1 MNPNLK
7 WKVIF
12 IVVVILGCIYGLVG
26 LPTFP
31 TSLADLKSNFAQQI
45 KLGLDLQGGTH
56 LILQVQVQ
64 EAIAQE
70 TDQTVDRL
78 TTQLR
83 AKNIRYDEVRRADD
97 THIVVRN
104 VPSEQL
110 SDFRD
115 LVNTL
120 LQNEWDMSPTAGEPS
135 SYTLALRPSRI
146 ASIQEQTMTQSL
158 ETIERRINA
167 LGLTEPTIQR
177 HGRNDNEILVQL
189 PGEGDPARAKAVIQA
204 GGQLELKLVEDPTTY
219 PSQAAALAAHGG
231 VLPPGTELVPGRS
244 DSRDPSAA
252 TGEVWYVLSRT
263 AVVTG
268 RDLRSA
274 TENRNSNNPGQWQ
287 VNFSLSA
294 EGAHRFGPFTEQNV
308 HRQMAIVLE
317 HRVYS
322 APVINSRIDDSGFI
336 EGNFSQE
343 SAHDLAIVLRAGAL
357 PASIKYL
364 EERTVGPSLGA
375 DSIRHGVQASVLSL
389 LVVMIFMLVY
399 YRMSGGNAVLAL
411 VLNLVIL
418 LAVLAAFGMIAV
430 IGISAALAV
439 ASPVAGLIAAVVGGL
454 AVPLSGAS
462 GATLTL
468 PGIAG
473 VILTIGMGVD
483 SNVLVFERIR
493 EELRNGK
500 SPASAVQ
507 AGFDKAF
514 LTIIDTHVTT
524 VVSAFFLFLFGTGP
538 IRGFAITLTIGLI
551 ANVFT
556 AIYVSK
562 TIFQYHLTKMDRQ
575 AELSI

>member
-7 WKVIF
+7 WKVVF
-12 IVVVILGCIYGLVG
+12 IALVILGCIYGLVG

-31 TSLADLKSNFAQQI
+31 TSVAQLKDNFAHQI

-56 LILQVQVQ
+56 LVLQVQTQ
-64 EAIAQE
+64 EAVAQE
-70 TDQTVDRL
+70 TDQMVERVSTW
-78 TTQLR
+78 LR
-83 AKNIRYDEVRRADD
+83 GKNISYDEVRRVDD
-97 THIVVRN
+97 THILVRN
-104 VPSEQL
+104 VDSAGLSE
-110 SDFRD
+110 FRD
-115 LVNTL
+115 YVNAQFT
-120 LQNEWDMSPTAGEPS
+120 NFWEMAPAAGDPVG
-135 SYTLALRPSRI
+135 YTLTLRSGAQTQIR
-146 ASIQEQTMTQSL
+146 ETTMTQSL

-167 LGLTEPTIQR
+167 LGLTEPTIQPR
-177 HGRNDNEILVQL
+177 GGQNSNEILVQL
-189 PGEGDPARAKAVIQA
+189 PGEGDPSRAEKVIQA
-204 GGQLELKLVEDPTTY
+204 GGQLEFRLVEDPAVYISETE
-219 PSQAAALAAHGG
+219 ALSRHGG
-231 VLPPGTELVPGRS
+231 VLPPGTELVPGRPEG
-244 DSRDPSAA
+244 RTA
-252 TGEVWYVLSRT
+252 TGALPDGEAWYVLTR
-263 AVVTG
+263 AAAVTG

-274 TENRNSNNPGQWQ
+274 TENRNTNNPGQW
-287 VNFSLSA
+287 VVDFTLSA
-294 EGAHRFGPFTEQNV
+294 EAARRFGPFTQQNIG
-308 HRQMAIVLE
+308 RQMAIVLE
-317 HRVYS
+317 HRVFS
-322 APVINSRIDDSGFI
+322 APTINARIDDSGLI
-336 EGNFSQE
+336 EGNFSQD
-343 SAHDLAIVLRAGAL
+343 SAHDLALVLRAGAL

-364 EERTVGPSLGA
+364 EVRTVGPSLGA

-399 YRMSGGNAVLAL
+399 YRISGGNAVLAL
-411 VLNLVIL
+411 ILNLVIL
-418 LAVLAAFGMIAV
+418 LA
-430 IGISAALAV
+430 ALAFF
-439 ASPVAGLIAAVVGGL
+439 GAV
-454 AVPLSGAS
+454 
-462 GATLTL
+462 LTL

-500 SPASAVQ
+500 SAGAAVD

-575 AELSI
+575 GELSI

>member
-7 WKVIF
+7 WKAGFIF
-12 IVVVILGCIYGLVG
+12 AVILICGYMLFGS
-26 LPTFP
+26 PTFP
-31 TSLADLKSNFAQQI
+31 TSIAQMKQNFAQQI
-45 KLGLDLQGGTH
+45 QLGLDLQGGTH

-78 TTQLR
+78 TTQMR
-83 AKNIRYDEVRRADD
+83 AKNIRYDEVRRVDD

-104 VPSEQL
+104 VPSEQF

-115 LVNTL
+115 LINTYL
-120 LQNEWDMSPTAGEPS
+120 GNVWDSSPTAGERN
-135 SYTLALRPSRI
+135 SYTLTLRPSQI
-146 ASIQEQTMTQSL
+146 VALQEQTMTQSL

-177 HGRNDNEILVQL
+177 RGGSNANEILVQL
-189 PGEGDPARAKAVIQA
+189 PGEGDPSRARAVIQA
-204 GGQLELKLVEDPTTY
+204 GGQLELRLVEDPSPY
-219 PSQAAALAAHGG
+219 PSQAGALAQHGG
-231 VLPPGTELVPGRS
+231 VLPPGTELLPGRS
-244 DSRDPSAA
+244 ESRTSSND

-263 AVVTG
+263 PVITG

-274 TENRNSNNPGQWQ
+274 TETRATNNPGQWQ
-287 VNFSLSA
+287 VNFTLSP
-294 EGAHRFGPFTEQNV
+294 EGARRFGPFTEQNL
-308 HRQMAIVLE
+308 HRNMAIVLD

-322 APVINSRIDDSGFI
+322 APVINGRIEDQGLI

-343 SAHDLAIVLRAGAL
+343 SAHDLALGLRAGAL

-364 EERTVGPSLGA
+364 EERTVGPSLGP
-375 DSIRHGVQASVLSL
+375 DSIRHGVQASGLSL
-389 LVVMIFMLVY
+389 LVVMIFMLFY
-399 YRMSGGNAVLAL
+399 YRISGGNAVLAL

-418 LAVLAAFGMIAV
+418 LAVLAAFGAV
-430 IGISAALAV
+430 
-439 ASPVAGLIAAVVGGL
+439 
-454 AVPLSGAS
+454 
-462 GATLTL
+462 LTL

-493 EELRNGK
+493 EELRNGQ
-500 SPASAVQ
+500 SPASAVE

-524 VVSAFFLFLFGTGP
+524 VVSAAFLMVFGTGP
-538 IRGFAITLTIGLI
+538 IRGFAITLVVGLA

>member
-7 WKVIF
+7 WKALF
-12 IVVVILGCIYGLVG
+12 IVAVILVCVYVLIGT
-26 LPTFP
+26 PTFP
-31 TSLADLKSNFAQQI
+31 TAVHQIKDNFSHQI

-78 TTQLR
+78 ISQLR
-83 AKNIRYDEVRRADD
+83 AKDIHYDEIRRVDD
-97 THIVVRN
+97 THILVRN
-104 VPSEQL
+104 VDPAQL
-110 SDFRD
+110 STFRD
-115 LVNTL
+115 IVSAQYSNV
-120 LQNEWDMSPTAGEPS
+120 WDMSPTAGDPS
-135 SYTLALRPSRI
+135 GYTLTLRTGAI
-146 ASIQEQTMTQSL
+146 AQIQDQTMTQSL

-167 LGLTEPTIQR
+167 LGLTEPTIQL
-177 HGRNDNEILVQL
+177 HGRKDNEILVQL
-189 PGEGDPARAKAVIQA
+189 PGEGDPTQAKRVIQA
-204 GGQLELKLVEDPTTY
+204 GGQLELRLVEDPATY
-219 PSQAAALAAHGG
+219 SSQSEALAKHGG
-231 VLPPGTELVPGRS
+231 VLPPNTELVPGRS
-244 DSRDPSAA
+244 EARTASGAPDV
-252 TGEVWYVLSRT
+252 GEAWYVLSR
-263 AVVTG
+263 APVVTG

-274 TENRNSNNPGQWQ
+274 MENRNTNNPGQFE
-287 VNFSLSA
+287 VSFSLSGDA
-294 EGAHRFGPFTEQNV
+294 AKRFGPFTEQNI

-322 APVINSRIDDSGFI
+322 APVINGRIDDSGII
-336 EGNFSQE
+336 EGNFSQD
-343 SAHDLAIVLRAGAL
+343 SAHELALVLRAGAL

-389 LVVMIFMLVY
+389 LVVMAFMLFY
-399 YRMSGGNAVLAL
+399 YRISGANAVLAL
-411 VLNLVIL
+411 ILNLIIL
-418 LAVLAAFGMIAV
+418 LAVLALAGAV
-430 IGISAALAV
+430 
-439 ASPVAGLIAAVVGGL
+439 
-454 AVPLSGAS
+454 
-462 GATLTL
+462 LTL

-500 SPASAVQ
+500 AAASAVE
-507 AGFDKAF
+507 AGFAKAF

-538 IRGFAITLTIGLI
+538 IKGFAITLTIGLI

-556 AIYVSK
+556 AIFVSK
-562 TIFQYHLTKMDRQ
+562 TIFQYHLSKMERQ
-575 AELSI
+575 SELSI

>member
-7 WKVIF
+7 WKVLF
-12 IVVVILGCIYGLVG
+12 ITAVVVICIYFILG
-26 LPTFP
+26 LPNFP
-31 TSLADLKSNFAQQI
+31 TSLAALKDNFTHQI

-78 TTQLR
+78 TTAMR
-83 AKNIRYDEVRRADD
+83 AKNIHYDEVRRMDD

-104 VPSEQL
+104 VAPDQT

-115 LVNTL
+115 LVHDQYEGVWELTPAPGETNAFL
-120 LQNEWDMSPTAGEPS
+120 LTMRQSA
-135 SYTLALRPSRI
+135 LAR
-146 ASIQEQTMTQSL
+146 IQENTMEQSL
-158 ETIERRINA
+158 ETIERRVNA
-167 LGLTEPTIQR
+167 LGLTEPTIQPQ
-177 HGRNDNEILVQL
+177 GRKDNEILVQL
-189 PGEGDPARAKAVIQA
+189 PGEGDPTRAKQVIQA

-219 PSQAAALAAHGG
+219 PSEAAALAAHGG
-231 VLPPGTELVPGRS
+231 ILPPNTEIVKGRNE
-244 DSRDPSAA
+244 SRQQNQPEG
-252 TGEVWYVLSRT
+252 GEAWYVLNRT
-263 AVVTG
+263 PIVTG

-274 TENRNSNNPGQWQ
+274 TENRNTEMPGQWQ
-287 VNFSLSA
+287 INFTLTGEA
-294 EGAHRFGPFTEQNV
+294 ARRFGPFTEQNKG
-308 HRQMAIVLE
+308 RQMAIELE
-317 HRVYS
+317 KRVYS
-322 APVINSRIDDSGFI
+322 APVIQSRIDDSGRI
-336 EGNFSQE
+336 DGNFSQE
-343 SAHDLAIVLRAGAL
+343 SAHDLALVLRAGAL

-375 DSIRHGVQASVLSL
+375 DSIRHGVQASILSL
-389 LVVMIFMLVY
+389 LVVMVFMVFY
-399 YRMSGGNAVLAL
+399 YRLSGVNAVLAL
-411 VLNLVIL
+411 ILNLVIL
-418 LAVLAAFGMIAV
+418 LA
-430 IGISAALAV
+430 ALAMF
-439 ASPVAGLIAAVVGGL
+439 GAV
-454 AVPLSGAS
+454 
-462 GATLTL
+462 LTL

-500 SPASAVQ
+500 SASAAVE

-524 VVSAFFLFLFGTGP
+524 VVSAFFLFIFGTGP
-538 IRGFAITLTIGLI
+538 IRGFAVTLTIGLI

-562 TIFQYHLTKMDRQ
+562 AIFQYHLMKMDRQ

>member
-7 WKVIF
+7 WKALFILAVIMACF
-12 IVVVILGCIYGLVG
+12 VG
-26 LPTFP
+26 LFGFPTFPP
-31 TSLADLKSNFAQQI
+31 TSLAQLKDNFAHQI

-64 EAIAQE
+64 EAVAQE

-78 TTQLR
+78 TNQLR
-83 AKNIRYDEVRRADD
+83 TKNIRYDEIRRVDD
-97 THIVVRN
+97 THILIRN
-104 VPSEQL
+104 LDSAQL
-110 SDFRD
+110 SQFRD
-115 LVNTL
+115 IVNAQYT
-120 LQNEWDMSPTAGEPS
+120 NVWDLTPAAGEPS
-135 SYTLALRPSRI
+135 GYTLTLRPSAI
-146 ASIQEQTMTQSL
+146 AAIQEQTMTQSL

-167 LGLTEPTIQR
+167 LGLTEPTIQL
-177 HGRNDNEILVQL
+177 HGRKDNEILVQL
-189 PGEGDPARAKAVIQA
+189 PGEGDPSRAKAVIQA
-204 GGQLELKLVEDPTTY
+204 GGQLELKLVEDPVAY
-219 PSQAAALAAHGG
+219 ASQAEALARHGG
-231 VLPPGTELVPGRS
+231 VLPPGTEIVSGRS
-244 DSRDPSAA
+244 ENRTPSGAA
-252 TGEVWYVLSRT
+252 DTGESWYVLSR
-263 AVVTG
+263 APIVTG

-274 TENRNSNNPGQWQ
+274 TENRNTNNPGMWQ
-287 VNFSLSA
+287 VNFTLSA
-294 EGAHRFGPFTEQNV
+294 EAARRFGPFTEQNL

-322 APVINSRIDDSGFI
+322 APVINGRIDDSGMI

-343 SAHDLAIVLRAGAL
+343 TAHDLALVLRAGAL

-375 DSIRHGVQASVLSL
+375 DSIRHGMQASILSL
-389 LVVMIFMLVY
+389 IVVMLFMLFY
-399 YRMSGGNAVLAL
+399 YRLSGANAVLAL
-411 VLNLVIL
+411 ILNLIIL
-418 LAVLAAFGMIAV
+418 L
-430 IGISAALAV
+430 AALAV
-439 ASPVAGLIAAVVGGL
+439 FGAV
-454 AVPLSGAS
+454 
-462 GATLTL
+462 LTL

-500 SPASAVQ
+500 SPASAVD

-562 TIFQYHLTKMDRQ
+562 TIFQYHLTKMERQ
-575 AELSI
+575 GELSI

>member
-7 WKVIF
+7 WKVVF
-12 IVVVILGCIYGLVG
+12 IVLVVLGCIYGLVG

-31 TSLADLKSNFAQQI
+31 TSVAQLKDNFSHQI

-56 LILQVQVQ
+56 LVLQVQTQ
-64 EAIAQE
+64 EAVAQE
-70 TDQTVDRL
+70 TDQMVERV
-78 TTQLR
+78 TTWLR
-83 AKNIRYDEVRRADD
+83 GKNIHYDEVRRVDD
-97 THIVVRN
+97 THILVRG
-104 VPSEQL
+104 VDPARLPE
-110 SDFRD
+110 FRD
-115 LVNTL
+115 YVNA
-120 LQNEWDMSPTAGEPS
+120 QFANFWDMSPAAGDPS
-135 SYTLALRPSRI
+135 GYTLTLRGAAI
-146 ASIQEQTMTQSL
+146 AQIQETTMTQTL

-167 LGLTEPTIQR
+167 LGLTEPTIQLR
-177 HGRNDNEILVQL
+177 GGQNSNEILVQL
-189 PGEGDPARAKAVIQA
+189 PGEGDPSRAKQVIQA
-204 GGQLELKLVEDPTTY
+204 GGQLELKLVEDPVVYT
-219 PSQAAALAAHGG
+219 SEADALSKHGG
-231 VLPPGTELVPGRS
+231 LLPAGTELVPGRPET
-244 DSRDPSAA
+244 RTA
-252 TGEVWYVLSRT
+252 TGAPPDGEGWYILTRA

-274 TENRNSNNPGQWQ
+274 TENRNSNNPGQW
-287 VNFSLSA
+287 VVDFTLSA
-294 EGAHRFGPFTEQNV
+294 DAARRFGPFTQQNLG
-308 HRQMAIVLE
+308 RQMAIVLD

-322 APVINSRIDDSGFI
+322 APTINGRIDDSGLI
-336 EGNFSQE
+336 EGNFSQD
-343 SAHDLAIVLRAGAL
+343 SAHDLALVLRAGAL

-389 LVVMIFMLVY
+389 LVVMIFMLFY
-399 YRMSGGNAVLAL
+399 YRLSGGNAVLAL
-411 VLNLVIL
+411 ILNLVIL
-418 LAVLAAFGMIAV
+418 LA
-430 IGISAALAV
+430 ALAFF
-439 ASPVAGLIAAVVGGL
+439 GAV
-454 AVPLSGAS
+454 
-462 GATLTL
+462 LTL

-538 IRGFAITLTIGLI
+538 IKGFAITLTIGLI

-562 TIFQYHLTKMDRQ
+562 TIFQYHLAKMDRQ
-575 AELSI
+575 SELSI

>member
-7 WKVIF
+7 WKVLFIF
-12 IVVVILGCIYGLVG
+12 AVVLICLYMVIG
-26 LPTFP
+26 LPSFP
-31 TSLADLKSNFAQQI
+31 TSWAQIKDNFARQI

-78 TTQLR
+78 TTAMR
-83 AKNIRYDEVRRADD
+83 SKNIHYDEVRRADD

-104 VPSEQL
+104 ISTDQA
-110 SDFRD
+110 SQFRD
-115 LVNTL
+115 LIHDQYEGVWEL
-120 LQNEWDMSPTAGEPS
+120 GPAPGEPN
-135 SYTLALRPSRI
+135 SYLLSMRNTAIARI
-146 ASIQEQTMTQSL
+146 EETTMQQSL

-167 LGLTEPTIQR
+167 LGLTEPTIQP
-177 HGRNDNEILVQL
+177 HGRKDNEILVQL
-189 PGEGDPARAKAVIQA
+189 PGEGDPTRAKQVIQA

-219 PSQAAALAAHGG
+219 PSEAAALAAHGG
-231 VLPPGTELVPGRS
+231 ILPPNTEIVSGRS
-244 DSRDPSAA
+244 ETRNQQNQQPEQ
-252 TGEVWYVLSRT
+252 EVWYILSRT
-263 AVVTG
+263 PVVTG

-274 TENRNSNNPGQWQ
+274 TENRNTDMPGQWQ
-287 VNFSLSA
+287 INFNLSA
-294 EGAHRFGPFTEQNV
+294 EAARRFGPFTEQNKG
-308 HRQMAIVLE
+308 RNMAIVLE
-317 HRVYS
+317 KKVYS
-322 APVINSRIDDSGFI
+322 APVIQSRIDDSGRI
-336 EGNFSQE
+336 DGNFSQE
-343 SAHDLAIVLRAGAL
+343 SAHDLALVLRAGAL

-375 DSIRHGVQASVLSL
+375 DSIRHGVQASILSL
-389 LVVMIFMLVY
+389 LVVMVFMVFY
-399 YRMSGGNAVLAL
+399 YRLSGVNAVLAL
-411 VLNLVIL
+411 ILNLVIL
-418 LAVLAAFGMIAV
+418 LA
-430 IGISAALAV
+430 ALAMF
-439 ASPVAGLIAAVVGGL
+439 GAV
-454 AVPLSGAS
+454 
-462 GATLTL
+462 LTL

-500 SPASAVQ
+500 SSSAAVE

-524 VVSAFFLFLFGTGP
+524 VVSAFFLFIFGTGP
-538 IRGFAITLTIGLI
+538 IRGFAVTLTIGLI

-562 TIFQYHLTKMDRQ
+562 TIFQYHLSKMDRQ

>member
-7 WKVIF
+7 WKVLF
-12 IVVVILGCIYGLVG
+12 ITAVVVICIYFILG
-26 LPTFP
+26 LPNFP
-31 TSLADLKSNFAQQI
+31 TSLAALKDNFTHQI

-78 TTQLR
+78 TTAMR
-83 AKNIRYDEVRRADD
+83 AKNIHYDEVRRMDD

-104 VPSEQL
+104 VAPDQT

-115 LVNTL
+115 LVHDQYEGVWELTPAPGETNAFL
-120 LQNEWDMSPTAGEPS
+120 LTMRQSA
-135 SYTLALRPSRI
+135 LAR
-146 ASIQEQTMTQSL
+146 IQENTMEQSL
-158 ETIERRINA
+158 ETIERRVNA
-167 LGLTEPTIQR
+167 LGLTEPTIQPQ
-177 HGRNDNEILVQL
+177 GRKDNEILVQL
-189 PGEGDPARAKAVIQA
+189 PGEGDPTRAKQVIQA

-219 PSQAAALAAHGG
+219 PSEAAALAAHGG
-231 VLPPGTELVPGRS
+231 ILPPNTEIVKGRNE
-244 DSRDPSAA
+244 SRQQNQPEG
-252 TGEVWYVLSRT
+252 GEAWYVLNRT
-263 AVVTG
+263 PIVTG

-274 TENRNSNNPGQWQ
+274 TENRNTEMPGQWQ
-287 VNFSLSA
+287 INFTLTGEA
-294 EGAHRFGPFTEQNV
+294 ARRFGPFTEQNKG
-308 HRQMAIVLE
+308 RQMAIELE
-317 HRVYS
+317 KRVYS
-322 APVINSRIDDSGFI
+322 APVIQSRIDDSGRI
-336 EGNFSQE
+336 DGNFSQE
-343 SAHDLAIVLRAGAL
+343 SAHDLALVLRAGAL

-375 DSIRHGVQASVLSL
+375 DSIRHGVQASILSL
-389 LVVMIFMLVY
+389 LVVMVFMVFY
-399 YRMSGGNAVLAL
+399 YRLSGVNAVLAL
-411 VLNLVIL
+411 ILNLVIL
-418 LAVLAAFGMIAV
+418 LA
-430 IGISAALAV
+430 ALAMF
-439 ASPVAGLIAAVVGGL
+439 GAV
-454 AVPLSGAS
+454 
-462 GATLTL
+462 LTL

-500 SPASAVQ
+500 SASAAVE

-524 VVSAFFLFLFGTGP
+524 VVSAFFLFIFGTGP
-538 IRGFAITLTIGLI
+538 IRGFAVTLTIGLI

-562 TIFQYHLTKMDRQ
+562 AIFQYHLIKMDRQ

>member
-7 WKVIF
+7 WRALF
-12 IVVVILGCIYGLVG
+12 ILVLVLFCIYFLLGY
-26 LPTFP
+26 PTFP
-31 TSLADLKSNFAQQI
+31 TSLAQVKDNFSKQI

-78 TTQLR
+78 TNQLR
-83 AKNIRYDEVRRADD
+83 TKNIRYDEVRRVDD
-97 THIVVRN
+97 THMVVRN
-104 VPSEQL
+104 VDPSQV
-110 SDFRD
+110 SQFQDIINAQYANVWD
-115 LVNTL
+115 LAPAAG
-120 LQNEWDMSPTAGEPS
+120 SPPG
-135 SYTLALRPSRI
+135 YTLTLRQN
-146 ASIQEQTMTQSL
+146 AVAQIQESTMQQSL

-167 LGLTEPTIQR
+167 LGLTEPTIQPR
-177 HGRNDNEILVQL
+177 GGRNANEILVQL
-189 PGEGDPARAKAVIQA
+189 PGEGDPTRAKDVIQA
-204 GGQLELKLVEDPTTY
+204 GGQLELRLVEDPVPY
-219 PSQAAALAAHGG
+219 SSQMEALTRHGG
-231 VLPPGTELVPGRS
+231 VLPPGTEIVPGRS
-244 DSRDPSAA
+244 ETRNPTGGVD
-252 TGEVWYVLSRT
+252 TGESWYVLSRI
-263 AVVTG
+263 AAVTG

-274 TENRNSNNPGQWQ
+274 VENRNTNNPGMWQ
-287 VNFSLSA
+287 VNFTLSPEA
-294 EGAHRFGPFTEQNV
+294 ARRFGPFTEQNKG
-308 HRQMAIVLE
+308 RQMAIVLD

-322 APVINSRIDDSGFI
+322 APVINGRIEDSGMI

-343 SAHDLAIVLRAGAL
+343 SAHDLALVLRAGAL

-389 LVVMIFMLVY
+389 VVVMLFMLVY
-399 YRMSGGNAVLAL
+399 YRLSGGNAVLAL
-411 VLNLVIL
+411 ILNLVIL
-418 LAVLAAFGMIAV
+418 LAVLALFGAV
-430 IGISAALAV
+430 
-439 ASPVAGLIAAVVGGL
+439 
-454 AVPLSGAS
+454 
-462 GATLTL
+462 LTL

-500 SPASAVQ
+500 SPGAAVD

-538 IRGFAITLTIGLI
+538 IRGFAISLTIGLI

-562 TIFQYHLTKMDRQ
+562 TIFQYHLAKMDRQ

>member
-7 WKVIF
+7 WKALF
-12 IVVVILGCIYGLVG
+12 ILLVILFCIYYLIG
-26 LPTFP
+26 LPEFP
-31 TSLADLKSNFAQQI
+31 KSFAQVKDNFSHQI

-78 TTQLR
+78 TNELR
-83 AKNIRYDEVRRADD
+83 AKNIHYDELRRVDD
-97 THIVVRN
+97 THILVRN
-104 VPSEQL
+104 IDPAQL
-110 SDFRD
+110 SQFRD
-115 LVNTL
+115 LVSAQYANV
-120 LQNEWDMSPTAGEPS
+120 WDLSPTAGDPS
-135 SYTLALRPSRI
+135 GYTLTLRASAI
-146 ASIQEQTMTQSL
+146 AQIKESTMTQSL

-177 HGRNDNEILVQL
+177 RGGRNDNEILVQL
-189 PGEGDPARAKAVIQA
+189 PGEGDPTRARAVIQA
-204 GGQLELKLVEDPTTY
+204 GGQLELRLVRDPVVY
-219 PSQAAALAAHGG
+219 SSQAEALSRHGG
-231 VLPPGTELVPGRS
+231 VLPPGTELLPGRS
-244 DSRDPSAA
+244 ESRTSSGVPD
-252 TGEVWYVLSRT
+252 TGEGWYLVDR
-263 AVVTG
+263 APVVTG

-274 TENRNSNNPGQWQ
+274 VETRNTNNPGQFQ
-287 VNFSLSA
+287 VNFTLSPEA
-294 EGAHRFGPFTEQNV
+294 ARRFGPFTQQNIGQ
-308 HRQMAIVLE
+308 RMAIVLE

-322 APVINSRIDDSGFI
+322 APVINGRIEDSGMI

-343 SAHDLAIVLRAGAL
+343 TAHDLALVLRAGAL

-375 DSIRHGVQASVLSL
+375 DSIRHGVQASVIS
-389 LVVMIFMLVY
+389 LVVVMLFMLVY
-399 YRMSGGNAVLAL
+399 YRLSGGNAVLAL
-411 VLNLVIL
+411 ILNLIIL
-418 LAVLAAFGMIAV
+418 LA
-430 IGISAALAV
+430 ALALF
-439 ASPVAGLIAAVVGGL
+439 GAV
-454 AVPLSGAS
+454 
-462 GATLTL
+462 LTL

-500 SPASAVQ
+500 SAVSAVE

-514 LTIIDTHVTT
+514 VTIIDTHVTT

-562 TIFQYHLTKMDRQ
+562 TIFQYHLAKMDRQ

>member
-7 WKVIF
+7 WKILF
-12 IVVVILGCIYGLVG
+12 IVAVVLICLYMIIG

-31 TSLADLKSNFAQQI
+31 TSLAQVKDNFQHQI

-78 TTQLR
+78 TTALR
-83 AKNIRYDEVRRADD
+83 SKNIHYDEVRRVDD

-104 VPSEQL
+104 IATDQVSQ
-110 SDFRD
+110 FRD
-115 LVNTL
+115 FIHDQYEGVWELT
-120 LQNEWDMSPTAGEPS
+120 PAPGEPN
-135 SYTLALRPSRI
+135 SYLLTMRNTAIARI
-146 ASIQEQTMTQSL
+146 EETTMQQSL

-167 LGLTEPTIQR
+167 LGLTEPTIQL
-177 HGRNDNEILVQL
+177 HGRKDNEILVQL
-189 PGEGDPARAKAVIQA
+189 PGEADPARAKQVIQA

-219 PSQAAALAAHGG
+219 PSEAAALAAHGG
-231 VLPPGTELVPGRS
+231 VLPPNTELVRGRS
-244 DSRDPSAA
+244 ETRTPQNAE
-252 TGEVWYVLSRT
+252 TEVWYVLSRSP
-263 AVVTG
+263 VVTG

-274 TENRNSNNPGQWQ
+274 TENRNTDMPGQWQ
-287 VNFSLSA
+287 INFNLSA
-294 EGAHRFGPFTEQNV
+294 EAARRFGPFTEQNKG
-308 HRQMAIVLE
+308 RNMAIVLE
-317 HRVYS
+317 KKVYS
-322 APVINSRIDDSGFI
+322 APVIQSRIDDSGRI
-336 EGNFSQE
+336 DGNFSQE
-343 SAHDLAIVLRAGAL
+343 SAHDLALVLRAGAL

-389 LVVMIFMLVY
+389 LVVMVFMVFY
-399 YRMSGGNAVLAL
+399 YRLSGVNAVLAL
-411 VLNLVIL
+411 ILNLLIL
-418 LAVLAAFGMIAV
+418 LA
-430 IGISAALAV
+430 ALAMF
-439 ASPVAGLIAAVVGGL
+439 GAV
-454 AVPLSGAS
+454 
-462 GATLTL
+462 LTL

-500 SPASAVQ
+500 SPSAAVE

-524 VVSAFFLFLFGTGP
+524 VVSAFFLFIFGTGP
-538 IRGFAITLTIGLI
+538 IRGFAVTLTIGLI

-562 TIFQYHLTKMDRQ
+562 TIFQYHLSKMDRQ

>member
-1 MNPNLK
+1 MKSNLK
-7 WKVIF
+7 WRALS
-12 IVVVILGCIYGLVG
+12 ILLIILFCVYYLVG
-26 LPTFP
+26 LPDFP
-31 TSLADLKSNFAQQI
+31 KSFAQMKDNFGHQI

-78 TTQLR
+78 TNELR
-83 AKNIRYDEVRRADD
+83 NKNIHYDEVRRADD
-97 THIVVRN
+97 THVLVRN
-104 VPSEQL
+104 IDPAQL
-110 SDFRD
+110 SQFRD
-115 LVNTL
+115 LVSAQYANV
-120 LQNEWDMSPTAGEPS
+120 WDLTPTPGDPS
-135 SYTLALRPSRI
+135 GYTLTLRAAAI
-146 ASIQEQTMTQSL
+146 AQIKDSTMTQSV
-158 ETIERRINA
+158 ETIERRINL

-177 HGRNDNEILVQL
+177 RGGRNDNEILVQL
-189 PGEGDPARAKAVIQA
+189 PGEGDPTRAKGVIQA
-204 GGQLELKLVEDPTTY
+204 GGQLELRLVEDARTY
-219 PSQAAALAAHGG
+219 SSESEALAAHGG

-244 DSRDPSAA
+244 ETRNPSGIQD
-252 TGEVWYVLSRT
+252 TGVTWYVLSR
-263 AVVTG
+263 APVVTG

-274 TENRNSNNPGQWQ
+274 IETRNTNNPGQFQ
-287 VNFSLSA
+287 VNFTLSPEA
-294 EGAHRFGPFTEQNV
+294 ARRFGPFTETNKG
-308 HRQMAIVLE
+308 RQMAIVLE

-322 APVINSRIDDSGFI
+322 APVINGRIDDSGLI

-343 SAHDLAIVLRAGAL
+343 SAHDLAVVLRAGAL

-389 LVVMIFMLVY
+389 VVVMLFMLVY
-399 YRMSGGNAVLAL
+399 YRLSGGNAVLAL
-411 VLNLVIL
+411 ILNLIIL
-418 LAVLAAFGMIAV
+418 LAVLALFGAV
-430 IGISAALAV
+430 
-439 ASPVAGLIAAVVGGL
+439 
-454 AVPLSGAS
+454 
-462 GATLTL
+462 LTL

-500 SPASAVQ
+500 SPGSAVD

-514 LTIIDTHVTT
+514 VTIIDTHVTT
-524 VVSAFFLFLFGTGP
+524 VVSAVFLFLFGTGP
-538 IRGFAITLTIGLI
+538 IKGFAITLTIGLI

-556 AIYVSK
+556 AIYVSR
-562 TIFQYHLTKMDRQ
+562 TIFQYHLAKMDRQ

>member
-1 MNPNLK
+1 MTPNLK
-7 WKVIF
+7 YKATF
-12 IVVVILGCIYGLVG
+12 ILLVILFCIYFLVG
-26 LPTFP
+26 YPTFP
-31 TSLADLKSNFAQQI
+31 TSAAQIKDNFAHQI

-78 TTQLR
+78 TAALR
-83 AKNIRYDEVRRADD
+83 AKNIPYDEVRRLDD
-97 THIVVRN
+97 THILVRN
-104 VPSEQL
+104 VDPAQVSA
-110 SDFRD
+110 FRD
-115 LVNTL
+115 LVAAQYANV
-120 LQNEWDMSPTAGEPS
+120 WDIGPTAGDPTG
-135 SYTLALRPSRI
+135 YTLTLRAGAI
-146 ASIQEQTMTQSL
+146 AQIQETTMSLSL

-167 LGLTEPTIQR
+167 LGLTEPTVQL
-177 HGRNDNEILVQL
+177 HGRKDNEILVQL
-189 PGEGDPARAKAVIQA
+189 PGEGDPTRAKQVISE
-204 GGQLELKLVEDPTTY
+204 GGQLELRLVEDPNIY
-219 PSQAAALAAHGG
+219 PSQVDALQKHGG
-231 VLPPGTELVPGRS
+231 ILPPGTELMPGDAPTRS
-244 DSRDPSAA
+244 VSGGQDV
-252 TGEVWYVLSRT
+252 GESWYLLSR
-263 AVVTG
+263 APVITG
-268 RDLRSA
+268 RDLRTA
-274 TENRNSNNPGQWQ
+274 QENRSANNPGMYL

-294 EGAHRFGPFTEQNV
+294 DAARRFGPFTEQNIN
-308 HRQMAIVLE
+308 RQMAIVLDK
-317 HRVYS
+317 RVYS
-322 APVINSRIDDSGFI
+322 APLIKGRIDDSGEI
-336 EGNFSQE
+336 TGNFSQQ
-343 SAHDLAIVLRAGAL
+343 SAHDLALVLRAGAL

-399 YRMSGGNAVLAL
+399 YRISGANAVLAL
-411 VLNLVIL
+411 ILNLLIL
-418 LAVLAAFGMIAV
+418 LFFLAMFGAV
-430 IGISAALAV
+430 
-439 ASPVAGLIAAVVGGL
+439 
-454 AVPLSGAS
+454 
-462 GATLTL
+462 LTL

-500 SPASAVQ
+500 SAPSAVQ

-524 VVSAFFLFLFGTGP
+524 VVSAIFLFLFGTGP
-538 IRGFAITLTIGLI
+538 IKGFAITLTIGLI

-562 TIFQYHLTKMDRQ
+562 TIFQYHLAKMDRQ

>member
-7 WKVIF
+7 WKAVF
-12 IVVVILGCIYGLVG
+12 ILVVILICLYELFG

-31 TSLADLKSNFAQQI
+31 TSFAQVKQNLAQQI
-45 KLGLDLQGGTH
+45 QLGLDLQGGTH

-78 TTQLR
+78 TTQMR
-83 AKNIRYDEVRRADD
+83 AKNIRYDEVRRVDD

-104 VPSEQL
+104 VASEQF

-115 LVNTL
+115 MVNTFL
-120 LQNEWDMSPTAGEPS
+120 GNAWDMSATAGERN
-135 SYTLALRPSRI
+135 SYTLTLRPSQI
-146 ASIQEQTMTQSL
+146 AAIQEQTMTQSL

-177 HGRNDNEILVQL
+177 RGGSNANEILVQL
-189 PGEGDPARAKAVIQA
+189 PGEGDPSRAKTVIQA
-204 GGQLELKLVEDPTTY
+204 GGQLELRLVEDPSPY

-231 VLPPGTELVPGRS
+231 VLPPGTELLPGRS
-244 DSRDPSAA
+244 ESRTASTD

-263 AVVTG
+263 PVITG

-274 TENRNSNNPGQWQ
+274 TETRATNNPGQWQ
-287 VNFSLSA
+287 VNFTLSP
-294 EGAHRFGPFTEQNV
+294 EGARRFGPFTEQNL
-308 HRQMAIVLE
+308 HRNMAIVLE

-322 APVINSRIDDSGFI
+322 APVINGRIEDSGLI
-336 EGNFSQE
+336 EGNFSQD
-343 SAHDLAIVLRAGAL
+343 SAHDLALVLRAGAL

-375 DSIRHGVQASVLSL
+375 DSIRHGVQASILSL
-389 LVVMIFMLVY
+389 IVVMLFMVVY
-399 YRMSGGNAVLAL
+399 YRLSGVNAVVAL
-411 VLNLVIL
+411 ILNLVIL
-418 LAVLAAFGMIAV
+418 LAALAAFGAV
-430 IGISAALAV
+430 
-439 ASPVAGLIAAVVGGL
+439 
-454 AVPLSGAS
+454 
-462 GATLTL
+462 LTL

-500 SPASAVQ
+500 SAASAVD

-562 TIFQYHLTKMDRQ
+562 TIFQYHLSKMDRQ

>member
-7 WKVIF
+7 WKALFIF
-12 IVVVILGCIYGLVG
+12 VVILFCIYFLFGYPV
-26 LPTFP
+26 FP
-31 TSLADLKSNFAQQI
+31 TSVAQIKDNFSKQI

-70 TDQTVDRL
+70 TDTTVDRL
-78 TTQLR
+78 TTLLR
-83 AKNIRYDEVRRADD
+83 SKNIHYDEVHRVDD
-97 THIVVRN
+97 THILVRN
-104 VPSEQL
+104 LDPAQL
-110 SDFRD
+110 SQFRD
-115 LVNTL
+115 IYNAQFATD
-120 LQNEWDMSPTAGEPS
+120 WDMSAAAGDLNG
-135 SYTLALRPSRI
+135 YTWTRRTSAMAR
-146 ASIQEQTMTQSL
+146 IQESTMTQSL

-167 LGLTEPTIQR
+167 LGLTEPTIQP
-177 HGRNDNEILVQL
+177 HGRKDNEILVQL
-189 PGEGDPARAKAVIQA
+189 PGEGDPTRAKSVIQA
-204 GGQLELKLVEDPTTY
+204 GGQLELKLVEDPVPY
-219 PSQAAALAAHGG
+219 ASQAEALSRHGG
-231 VLPPGTELVPGRS
+231 VMPAGTEIVPGRS
-244 DSRDPSAA
+244 ETRNPSGGVDTA
-252 TGEVWYVLSRT
+252 ESWYVLSRL

-274 TENRNSNNPGQWQ
+274 VETRNTNNPGMWQ
-287 VNFSLSA
+287 VNFTLSPEA
-294 EGAHRFGPFTEQNV
+294 ARRFGPFTEQNKG
-308 HRQMAIVLE
+308 RQMAIVLD

-322 APVINSRIDDSGFI
+322 APVINGRIDDSGLI

-343 SAHDLAIVLRAGAL
+343 SAHDLALVLRAGAL
-357 PASIKYL
+357 PASIKYI

-375 DSIRHGVQASVLSL
+375 
-389 LVVMIFMLVY
+389 
-399 YRMSGGNAVLAL
+399 
-411 VLNLVIL
+411 
-418 LAVLAAFGMIAV
+418 
-430 IGISAALAV
+430 
-439 ASPVAGLIAAVVGGL
+439 
-454 AVPLSGAS
+454 
-462 GATLTL
+462 
-468 PGIAG
+468 
-473 VILTIGMGVD
+473 D

-500 SPASAVQ
+500 SAATAVD

>member
-7 WKVIF
+7 WKAVF
-12 IVVVILGCIYGLVG
+12 IAVVILGCIYGLLG

-31 TSLADLKSNFAQQI
+31 TSTADLKSNFAHQI

-64 EAIAQE
+64 EAISQE

-78 TTQLR
+78 TNQLR
-83 AKNIRYDEVRRADD
+83 AKNIRYDEVRRVDD

-115 LVNTL
+115 LVAAQ
-120 LQNEWDMSPTAGEPS
+120 LQNVWDMSPTAGEPS
-135 SYTLALRPSRI
+135 SYTLTLRASAI
-146 ASIQEQTMTQSL
+146 AAIKDQTMQQSL

-167 LGLTEPTIQR
+167 LGLTEPTIQQ

-189 PGEGDPARAKAVIQA
+189 PGEGDPSRAKAVIQA
-204 GGQLELKLVEDPTTY
+204 GGQLELRLVEDPSPY
-219 PSQAAALAAHGG
+219 PSQTAALAAHGG

-244 DSRDPSAA
+244 ESRNPGAD
-252 TGEVWYVLSRT
+252 TGEVWYLLSRT
-263 AVVTG
+263 VVVSG

-274 TENRNSNNPGQWQ
+274 TENRNTNNPGQWQ
-287 VNFSLSA
+287 GNFSLSS
-294 EGAHRFGPFTEQNV
+294 EGAQRFGPFTEQNV

-343 SAHDLAIVLRAGAL
+343 SAHDLALVLRAGAL

-389 LVVMIFMLVY
+389 LVVMIFMLFY

-418 LAVLAAFGMIAV
+418 LAVLAAFGAV
-430 IGISAALAV
+430 
-439 ASPVAGLIAAVVGGL
+439 
-454 AVPLSGAS
+454 
-462 GATLTL
+462 LTL

-500 SPASAVQ
+500 SSAAAVD

-514 LTIIDTHVTT
+514 VTIIDTHVTT
-524 VVSAFFLFLFGTGP
+524 VVSAAFLGVFGTGP
-538 IRGFAITLTIGLI
+538 IRGFAITLVVGLV
-551 ANVFT
+551 ANIFT
-556 AIYVSK
+556 AVYVSK

>member
-7 WKVIF
+7 WKVLF
-12 IVVVILGCIYGLVG
+12 IIAVVVVCVYFILG
-26 LPTFP
+26 LPNFP
-31 TSLADLKSNFAQQI
+31 TSAAQLKDNFTHQI

-70 TDQTVDRL
+70 TAQTVDRL
-78 TTQLR
+78 TTAMR
-83 AKNIRYDEVRRADD
+83 AKNIHYDEVRRVDD

-104 VPSEQL
+104 VSPDQSA
-110 SDFRD
+110 DFRD
-115 LVNTL
+115 LVHDQYEGVWELTPAPGESNAFL
-120 LQNEWDMSPTAGEPS
+120 LTMRQTA
-135 SYTLALRPSRI
+135 I
-146 ASIQEQTMTQSL
+146 ARIQENTMQQSL

-167 LGLTEPTIQR
+167 LGLTEPTIQPQ
-177 HGRNDNEILVQL
+177 GRKDNEILVQL
-189 PGEGDPARAKAVIQA
+189 PGEGDPARAKQVIQA

-219 PSQAAALAAHGG
+219 PSEAAALAAHGG
-231 VLPPGTELVPGRS
+231 ILPPNTEIVKGRIE
-244 DSRDPSAA
+244 SRQQNQPD

-263 AVVTG
+263 PVVTG

-274 TENRNSNNPGQWQ
+274 TENRNTEMPGQWQ
-287 VNFSLSA
+287 INFTLTGEA
-294 EGAHRFGPFTEQNV
+294 ARRFGPFTEQNKG
-308 HRQMAIVLE
+308 RQMAIELE
-317 HRVYS
+317 KRVYS
-322 APVINSRIDDSGFI
+322 APVIQSRIDDSGRI
-336 EGNFSQE
+336 DGNFSQE
-343 SAHDLAIVLRAGAL
+343 SAHDLALILRAGAL

-375 DSIRHGVQASVLSL
+375 DSIRHGVQASILSL
-389 LVVMIFMLVY
+389 LVVMVFMVFY
-399 YRMSGGNAVLAL
+399 YRLSGVNAVLAL
-411 VLNLVIL
+411 ILNLVIL
-418 LAVLAAFGMIAV
+418 LA
-430 IGISAALAV
+430 ALAMF
-439 ASPVAGLIAAVVGGL
+439 GAV
-454 AVPLSGAS
+454 
-462 GATLTL
+462 LTL

-500 SPASAVQ
+500 SASAAVE

-524 VVSAFFLFLFGTGP
+524 VVSAFFLFIFGTGP
-538 IRGFAITLTIGLI
+538 IRGFAVTLTIGLI

-562 TIFQYHLTKMDRQ
+562 AIFQYHLMKMDRQ

>member
-7 WKVIF
+7 WKAVF
-12 IVVVILGCIYGLVG
+12 IVVVILGCIYGLLG

-31 TSLADLKSNFAQQI
+31 TSAADLKSNFAHQI

-64 EAIAQE
+64 EAISQE

-78 TTQLR
+78 TNQLR
-83 AKNIRYDEVRRADD
+83 AKNIRYDEVRRVDD

-104 VPSEQL
+104 VPSDQL

-115 LVNTL
+115 LVAAQ
-120 LQNEWDMSPTAGEPS
+120 LQNVWDMSATAGEPS
-135 SYTLALRPSRI
+135 SYTLTLRASAI
-146 ASIQEQTMTQSL
+146 AAIKDQTMQQSL

-167 LGLTEPTIQR
+167 LGLTEPTIQQ

-189 PGEGDPARAKAVIQA
+189 PGEGDPSRAKAVIQA
-204 GGQLELKLVEDPTTY
+204 GGQLELRLVEDPSPY
-219 PSQAAALAAHGG
+219 PSQTAALAAHGG

-244 DSRDPSAA
+244 ESRTPGAD
-252 TGEVWYVLSRT
+252 TGEVWYLLSRT
-263 AVVTG
+263 VVVSG

-287 VNFSLSA
+287 VNFSLSS
-294 EGAHRFGPFTEQNV
+294 EGSQRFGPFTEQNI
-308 HRQMAIVLE
+308 HRQMAIVLQ

-343 SAHDLAIVLRAGAL
+343 SAHDLALVLRAGAL

-389 LVVMIFMLVY
+389 LVVMIFMLFY

-411 VLNLVIL
+411 FLNLVIL
-418 LAVLAAFGMIAV
+418 LAVLAAFGAV
-430 IGISAALAV
+430 
-439 ASPVAGLIAAVVGGL
+439 
-454 AVPLSGAS
+454 
-462 GATLTL
+462 LTL

-562 TIFQYHLTKMDRQ
+562 TIFEYHLTKMDRQ